1 MDQLADDMV
10 GVAIRI
16 LMHNNPG
23 IYSGT
28 VSTISNDALTC
39 IISTRSYNIR
49 VYMLHCIC
57 LPISDTN
64 Q

>member
-1 MDQLADDMV
+1 MTRGTASKLAMWSASTNWIKDKW

-28 VSTISNDALTC
+28 
-39 IISTRSYNIR
+39 
-49 VYMLHCIC
+49 
-57 LPISDTN
+57 
-64 Q
+64 